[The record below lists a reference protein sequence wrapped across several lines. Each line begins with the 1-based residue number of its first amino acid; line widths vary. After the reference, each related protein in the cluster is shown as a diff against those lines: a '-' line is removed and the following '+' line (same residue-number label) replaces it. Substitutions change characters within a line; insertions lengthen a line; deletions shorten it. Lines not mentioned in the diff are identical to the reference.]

1 MSVEIG
7 TRRNAR
13 IVGDDPVHAAERIR
27 RASACAEMADV
38 LRNVGQGTSVPDIK
52 WMADVAVEELTS
64 RARELHDRGVRN

>member
-1 MSVEIG
+1 
-7 TRRNAR
+7 
-13 IVGDDPVHAAERIR
+13 VGDDPVHAAERIR